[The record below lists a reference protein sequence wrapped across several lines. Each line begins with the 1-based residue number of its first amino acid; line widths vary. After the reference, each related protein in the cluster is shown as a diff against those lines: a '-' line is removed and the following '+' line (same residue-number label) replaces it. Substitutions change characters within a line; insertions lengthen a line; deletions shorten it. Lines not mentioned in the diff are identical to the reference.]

1 MAAVP
6 SYYGWPRLDVANLIA
21 ALVETILL
29 GHYLS
34 LLFRTYETML
44 RRSKETKNL
53 LRSPLFWVSLLM
65 FASILGNW
73 ITVTA
78 LVFKA
83 FVLKSGVVYVLGPDQ
98 SAGQEILPSIRQY
111 LRLSDP
117 WNVAN
122 TAFYAIGT
130 CVCNAFIIY
139 RLLIVWS
146 RRWAVIV
153 APLIMLVAL
162 VVTASMAIR
171 HFAQSPDSSIYTS
184 AGPWVTAT
192 FVLTLACNIYST
204 GLIMWRIYQSNRS
217 MKSSGTEKF
226 GQSLTQKISDMLI
239 QSASLYSTFL
249 TISLVTYVADSN
261 LVFISTAITMPII
274 VGSCV
279 LLILPTFDLGTT

>member
-1 MAAVP
+1 
-6 SYYGWPRLDVANLIA
+6 
-21 ALVETILL
+21 
-29 GHYLS
+29 
-34 LLFRTYETML
+34 
-44 RRSKETKNL
+44 
-53 LRSPLFWVSLLM
+53 
-65 FASILGNW
+65 
-73 ITVTA
+73 
-78 LVFKA
+78 
-83 FVLKSGVVYVLGPDQ
+83 
-98 SAGQEILPSIRQY
+98 Y

-171 HFAQSPDSSIYTS
+171 HFSQSPDSSIYTS

-279 LLILPTFDLGTT
+279 LLVLPTFDLGTT